1 MENPNIEILDHTAD
15 LALRLHAP
23 DERGLFELGAEA
35 VYQVIGQLV
44 PGEGKSKT
52 YRIALNAN
60 SWEEVFHDWLAEILY
75 WLQVR
80 EVMFDR
86 YEFEILT
93 DTHIKATATGKKI
106 DVEKSSF
113 HVEIKAVTYHNL
125 HLEKHPGEVT
135 ATVIFDV

>member
-1 MENPNIEILDHTAD
+1 MGNPNIEILDHTAD
-15 LALRLHAP
+15 LAVRFRAP
-23 DERGLFELGAEA
+23 DDRGLFELGAQG
-35 VYQVIGQLV
+35 VYQLIGQMV

-52 YRIALNAN
+52 YRISLNAN
-60 SWEEVFHDWLAEILY
+60 SWEEVFHDWLSEILY

-93 DTHIKATATGKKI
+93 DKHIKATATGKKI
-106 DVEKSSF
+106 DVEKSTF

-125 HLEKHPGEVT
+125 RLEKGPEEVT